1 MVTRRDARRHSLRR
15 RGAAAARGLAEA
27 ARTSSSPRGT
37 TPATDEGRSRPHS
50 TRRKRRLVGAARRRG
65 PAASRGSSREREP
78 RSADARRCGS
88 STSPSPAPCPAA
100 PQCRLGSLAR
110 RLEKH
115 SPPSGFARP
124 RYSALHAR
132 PAGHC
137 PGIISIL
144 GHNAFERQFWLQ
156 CAGFQSSCERAAG
169 YVPCTAN
176 ECSLCRLRP
185 IGQRVRCG
193 RTRETPGQC
202 NAVPPRKR
210 MRTDRGLDRE
220 LPAAPPRT
228 NSAHVFRPAPR
239 GVRTSRARLLLT
251 TARLHLVEFPAQ
263 QRPPTTPRSWSGAVA
278 HRCRSVAFPRVER
291 SSPPSASSRRR
302 DHRSA
307 ADDWRE
313 PARARS
319 ARAARRRR

>member
-1 MVTRRDARRHSLRR
+1 M
-15 RGAAAARGLAEA
+15 AARGLAEA
-27 ARTSSSPRGT
+27 ARTRRRGARLRRRT
-37 TPATDEGRSRPHS
+37 RVAPARPHS
-50 TRRKRRLVGAARRRG
+50 TRRKRRLVGAARRWG

-88 STSPSPAPCPAA
+88 STSPSPESCPAA

-176 ECSLCRLRP
+176 ECSRCQLRHAW
-185 IGQRVRCG
+185 QRVLRDRAR
-193 RTRETPGQC
+193 RT
-202 NAVPPRKR
+202 
-210 MRTDRGLDRE
+210 L
-220 LPAAPPRT
+220 
-228 NSAHVFRPAPR
+228 APR
-239 GVRTSRARLLLT
+239 SADRRPRRMCIARDLGRMSLVVPRPVSTVRACSLVRGDSRAASVQSVRV
-251 TARLHLVEFPAQ
+251 RPELHLVESV
-263 QRPPTTPRSWSGAVA
+263 PP
-278 HRCRSVAFPRVER
+278 
-291 SSPPSASSRRR
+291 RRG
-302 DHRSA
+302 
-307 ADDWRE
+307 
-313 PARARS
+313 
-319 ARAARRRR
+319 